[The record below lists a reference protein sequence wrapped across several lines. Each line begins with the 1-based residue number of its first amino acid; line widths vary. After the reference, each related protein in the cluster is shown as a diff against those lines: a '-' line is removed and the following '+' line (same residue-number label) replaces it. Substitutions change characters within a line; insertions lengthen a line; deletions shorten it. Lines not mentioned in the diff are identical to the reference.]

1 MANKILETL
10 VEPAHIEVGS
20 TFLLKV
26 KIQFTPSYNLITED
40 GYDLVTETGD
50 NLITEGDYYNGQ
62 ESN

>member
-26 KIQFTPSYNLITED
+26 KIQFTQSYQIITEANES
-40 GYDLVTETGD
+40 LVTETGD
-50 NLITEGDYYNGQ
+50 TFITEGDYY
-62 ESN
+62 E

>member
-26 KIQFTPSYNLITED
+26 KIQFTQSYNLITESENN
-40 GYDLVTETGD
+40 LVTETGD
-50 NLITEGDYYNGQ
+50 TFITEGDYY
-62 ESN
+62 E

>member
-26 KIQFTPSYNLITED
+26 KIQFTPSYQLITENNDNLITEA
-40 GYDLVTETGD
+40 GD
-50 NLITEGDYYNGQ
+50 TLITEGDYY
-62 ESN
+62 E

>member
-26 KIQFTPSYNLITED
+26 KIQFTPSYQLVTENADNLITEA
-40 GYDLVTETGD
+40 GD
-50 NLITEGDYYNGQ
+50 NLITEGDYYY
-62 ESN
+62 E

>member
-26 KIQFTPSYNLITED
+26 KIQFTPSYNLITEA
-40 GYDLVTETGD
+40 GENLIAETGD
-50 NLITEGDYYNGQ
+50 TFITEGDYY
-62 ESN
+62 E

>member
-26 KIQFTPSYNLITED
+26 KIQFTPSYQLVTENND
-40 GYDLVTETGD
+40 NIITETGD
-50 NLITEGDYYNGQ
+50 TFITEGDYY
-62 ESN
+62 E

>member
-26 KIQFTPSYNLITED
+26 KIQFTPSYQLVTENSD
-40 GYDLVTETGD
+40 NIITETGD
-50 NLITEGDYYNGQ
+50 TFITEGDYY
-62 ESN
+62 E

>member
-26 KIQFTPSYNLITED
+26 KIQFTPSYNLITEM
-40 GYDLVTETGD
+40 ETI
-50 NLITEGDYYNGQ
+50 L
-62 ESN
+62 

>member
-40 GYDLVTETGD
+40 GYNLVTETGD

>member
-26 KIQFTPSYNLITED
+26 KIQFTRSYQIVTENEDNLI
-40 GYDLVTETGD
+40 TETGD
-50 NLITEGDYYNGQ
+50 NLITEGDYY
-62 ESN
+62 E

>member
-26 KIQFTPSYNLITED
+26 KIQFTPSYNLITENGD
-40 GYDLVTETGD
+40 NLVTETGD
-50 NLITEGDYYNGQ
+50 NLITEG
-62 ESN
+62 E

>member
-26 KIQFTPSYNLITED
+26 KIQFTPSYQLITENND
-40 GYDLVTETGD
+40 NIITESGD
-50 NLITEGDYYNGQ
+50 NLITEGDYY
-62 ESN
+62 E